1 MHTSWQGRRKTAG
14 MQRWSTVLH
23 DTDENKKRTVILTRN
38 LWNYKTTGIRQS
50 PSVQIMKVHCMGV
63 QFNITEGCPAIIS
76 TIIPGFQ
83 PTKKKKEKD
92 ILNKKCRCLTNLMCH
107 DMEWMTQA
115 RLHVLW
121 SYTES
126 RQLTGEDRDI
136 KFGKLHWQKT
146 KIKLKT
152 SLKKWIVLRCLWTQQ
167 FL

>member
-1 MHTSWQGRRKTAG
+1 
-14 MQRWSTVLH
+14 
-23 DTDENKKRTVILTRN
+23 
-38 LWNYKTTGIRQS
+38 
-50 PSVQIMKVHCMGV
+50 MGV

-76 TIIPGFQ
+76 TITPGFQ

-136 KFGKLHWQKT
+136 VLNSGNYTDKKQK
-146 KIKLKT
+146 
-152 SLKKWIVLRCLWTQQ
+152 SNLRHP
-167 FL
+167 